1 MAMNADTMTTPSINL
16 SFTAS
21 AALSD
26 NLQRVLTDLIA
37 LELVGKQIHWNI
49 VGPNFRDVH
58 LNLDEVVDIARAGS
72 DEVAERMRAINAVPD
87 GRPAT
92 VAADATV
99 PSLPKD
105 EITVSEGVAYVV
117 SAIEAVVATL
127 RGVDEDVDSEDPTSS
142 GIVEDLI
149 GKLEQQAWFLS
160 AEVRKP
166 VR

>member
-16 SFTAS
+16 SYTAS

-72 DEVAERMRAINAVPD
+72 DEVAERMRAINAVTD

-92 VAADATV
+92 VSAATTV
-99 PSLPKD
+99 PAAPEG
-105 EITVSEGVAYVV
+105 EILTSEGVAYIV

-127 RGVDEDVDSEDPTSS
+127 RGVDKDVDSEDPTSS

>member
-16 SFTAS
+16 SYTAS
-21 AALSD
+21 ASLSD

-37 LELVGKQIHWNI
+37 LELVGKQIHWNV

-117 SAIEAVVATL
+117 SAIEAVVSTL
-127 RGVDEDVDSEDPTSS
+127 RGVHDAVDGEDPTSA
-142 GIVEDLI
+142 GILEDLT
-149 GKLEQQAWFLS
+149 GKLEQQAWFIS
-160 AEVRKP
+160 SEDRKP

>member
-37 LELVGKQIHWNI
+37 LELVGKQIHWNV
-49 VGPNFRDVH
+49 VGPNFRDIH
-58 LNLDEVVDIARAGS
+58 LNLDDVVDIAREGS

-87 GRPAT
+87 GRPGTIAAAT
-92 VAADATV
+92 TV
-99 PSLPKD
+99 PAAPEG
-105 EITVSEGVAYVV
+105 EILTSEGVAYIV

-127 RGVDEDVDSEDPTSS
+127 RGVDEDVDAEDPTSS